1 MKMPR
6 PTSFGKDT
14 GLQVRMTVTLF
25 LLGVVYVV
33 FVGAFIA
40 AGVSAV
46 PVLAIAGGL
55 AALNLFASDKL
66 ALAAM
71 GARVVTPQEAPQ
83 LHAMI
88 DRLCVQADLPKPKV
102 AVANTRMPN
111 AFALGRSP
119 KKATV
124 CATTGIM
131 ELLSPAELE
140 GVMAHELTHVANR
153 DVAVMTLAGF
163 FATLAA
169 YIVQFGFLFGGGG
182 SYGDDDD
189 NPSFLVLLLVSLVV
203 YVVSF
208 LLMQALSRY
217 REFAADRGA
226 SIITGRPSA
235 LASAL
240 QKISAGMH
248 RIPQKDLRAAGE
260 LQAFFIFPAAKGKVG
275 GLFAT
280 HPPME
285 KRIEALQRLEMQL
298 QGSTTLVGFLD
309 VLRGKRELKQPA
321 PDRLFAMSTAYVKLE
336 MELGLR
342 TTGQAAIVFQPLATA
357 DFEQLVRDM
366 EELVRSTGSE
376 NQGRVES
383 SDDEHGYRWMII
395 TDPEDFDD
403 LVVGVNAVSNE
414 IQGGGYGDRILAAV
428 FAFKDEKDRPLYW
441 IYNYKRGAFY
451 PFVPSG
457 GEQQRDNEREMRL
470 RAQIGADLPVEA
482 ELERWFPLWGIPI

>member
-1 MKMPR
+1 MPR

-14 GLQVRMTVTLF
+14 GLQVRMTVTMF
-25 LLGVVYVV
+25 LLGLVYVALV
-33 FVGAFIA
+33 VALLYAGAG
-40 AGVSAV
+40 GVTVAI
-46 PVLAIAGGL
+46 IAGGL

-71 GARVVTPQEAPQ
+71 GARVVSPQEAPQ
-83 LHAMI
+83 LHAMVE
-88 DRLCVQADLPKPKV
+88 RLCVQADLPKPKV

-119 KKATV
+119 KSATV

-163 FATLAA
+163 FATIAA
-169 YIVQFGFLFGGGG
+169 YIVQFGFFFGGGAMG
-182 SYGDDDD
+182 GDDDD
-189 NPSFLVLLLVSLVV
+189 NPSFMVLLLVSIVV

-226 SIITGRPSA
+226 AIITGRPSA

-240 QKISAGMH
+240 QKISSGMH

-260 LQAFFIFPAAKGKVG
+260 LQAFFIFPAAKGSVS

-285 KRIEALQRLEMQL
+285 KRIAALARLEAQL
-298 QGSTTLVGFLD
+298 QG
-309 VLRGKRELKQPA
+309 QI
-321 PDRLFAMSTAYVKLE
+321 
-336 MELGLR
+336 
-342 TTGQAAIVFQPLATA
+342 AA
-357 DFEQLVRDM
+357 
-366 EELVRSTGSE
+366 
-376 NQGRVES
+376 
-383 SDDEHGYRWMII
+383 
-395 TDPEDFDD
+395 
-403 LVVGVNAVSNE
+403 
-414 IQGGGYGDRILAAV
+414 
-428 FAFKDEKDRPLYW
+428 
-441 IYNYKRGAFY
+441 
-451 PFVPSG
+451 
-457 GEQQRDNEREMRL
+457 
-470 RAQIGADLPVEA
+470 
-482 ELERWFPLWGIPI
+482 

>member
-1 MKMPR
+1 MPR

-14 GLQVRMTVTLF
+14 GLQIRMTVTMF
-25 LLGVVYVV
+25 LLGLVYVV
-33 FVGAFIA
+33 LVVALLAVGANGITVA
-40 AGVSAV
+40 I
-46 PVLAIAGGL
+46 IAGGL

-88 DRLCVQADLPKPKV
+88 ERLCVQADLPKPKV

-119 KKATV
+119 KSATV

-153 DVAVMTLAGF
+153 DVLVMTLAGF
-163 FATLAA
+163 FATIAA
-169 YIVQFGFLFGGGG
+169 YIVQFGFFFGGG
-182 SYGDDDD
+182 SMGDDDD
-189 NPSFLVLLLVSLVV
+189 NPSFMVLLLVSLVV

-226 SIITGRPSA
+226 AIITGRPSA

-240 QKISAGMH
+240 TKISSGMH
-248 RIPQKDLRAAGE
+248 RIPEKDLRAAGE
-260 LQAFFIFPAAKGKVG
+260 LQAFFIYPAAHGKIS

-285 KRIEALQRLEMQL
+285 KRIAALARLESQL
-298 QGSTTLVGFLD
+298 QG
-309 VLRGKRELKQPA
+309 Q
-321 PDRLFAMSTAYVKLE
+321 
-336 MELGLR
+336 
-342 TTGQAAIVFQPLATA
+342 
-357 DFEQLVRDM
+357 
-366 EELVRSTGSE
+366 
-376 NQGRVES
+376 
-383 SDDEHGYRWMII
+383 
-395 TDPEDFDD
+395 
-403 LVVGVNAVSNE
+403 
-414 IQGGGYGDRILAAV
+414 LAA
-428 FAFKDEKDRPLYW
+428 
-441 IYNYKRGAFY
+441 
-451 PFVPSG
+451 
-457 GEQQRDNEREMRL
+457 
-470 RAQIGADLPVEA
+470 
-482 ELERWFPLWGIPI
+482 